1 MKNFIWQNNWDM
13 SAKQEGAFFAM
24 QGLSEQVVMELK
36 VRSWTRFYYAYLI
49 AAIALKNYKL
59 PIF

>member
-1 MKNFIWQNNWDM
+1 
-13 SAKQEGAFFAM
+13 M

-59 PIF
+59 SKI